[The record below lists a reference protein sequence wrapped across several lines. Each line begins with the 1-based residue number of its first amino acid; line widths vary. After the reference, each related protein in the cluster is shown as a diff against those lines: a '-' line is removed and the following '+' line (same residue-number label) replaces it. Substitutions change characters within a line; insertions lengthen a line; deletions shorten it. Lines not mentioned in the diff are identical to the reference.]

1 VQVDEEEDMEK
12 SPEGNIAFLK
22 LLKVNC
28 KNPGTITEGVYV
40 FMKKKIITDKRFERV
55 SLLKIEFCNPKIE

>member
-1 VQVDEEEDMEK
+1 MRDTRDGFGPPPFAGRHTRFHYNSEGEIDSVQVDEEEDMEK

-28 KNPGTITEGVYV
+28 KSP
-40 FMKKKIITDKRFERV
+40 
-55 SLLKIEFCNPKIE
+55 